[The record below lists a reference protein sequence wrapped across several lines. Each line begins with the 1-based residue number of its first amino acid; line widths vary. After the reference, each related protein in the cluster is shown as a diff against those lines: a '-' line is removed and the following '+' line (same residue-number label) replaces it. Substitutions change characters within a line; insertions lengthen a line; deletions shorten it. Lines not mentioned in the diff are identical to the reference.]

1 LPAALSAAN
10 RVSEKRA
17 GNLLRLS
24 LNKAVDTPAYKMFIR
39 MLAQLTIYSRPADY
53 QPGVELFQ
61 QGVAYQFA
69 K

>member
-1 LPAALSAAN
+1 
-10 RVSEKRA
+10 
-17 GNLLRLS
+17 
-24 LNKAVDTPAYKMFIR
+24 MFIR

-53 QPGVELFQ
+53 QPGVEVFQ